1 MTAAELVEIAMLHF
15 DNAISLV
22 AIQLSVLSG
31 YAIII
36 HLVGRGLSKAHYT
49 VLNIGYLL
57 WFSLLYLTTVGM
69 MQNGLMSVNMANEIT
84 GRDTL
89 VTPNAIVFY
98 TVVVAFG
105 VGASIW
111 YGISLRRGKKDQG

>member
-1 MTAAELVEIAMLHF
+1 MTAAELVEIAMMHF

-36 HLVGRGLSKAHYT
+36 HLVGSGLSRSKFT
-49 VLNIGYLL
+49 VLNIGYLM
-57 WFSLLYLTTVGM
+57 WFSLLWFSTIGM
-69 MQNGLMSVNMANEIT
+69 MQNGLMSIGMANEIT

-89 VTPNAIVFY
+89 VTPNSMVYY
-98 TVVVAFG
+98 TVVAVFG

-111 YGISLRRGKKDQG
+111 YGFTLRHEEDQER

>member
-15 DNAISLV
+15 DNAISLI

-36 HLVGRGLSKAHYT
+36 HLVGKALSKAQYS
-49 VLNIGYLL
+49 VLNLGYLL
-57 WFSLLYLTTVGM
+57 WFSLLYFSTVGM
-69 MQNGLMSVNMANEIT
+69 MKNGLMSINLANEIT
-84 GRDTL
+84 GRDTI

-98 TVVVAFG
+98 SVVVAFG

-111 YGISLRRGKKDQG
+111 YGTSLRRSGRG

>member
-1 MTAAELVEIAMLHF
+1 MTAAELVEIAMMHF

-36 HLVGRGLSKAHYT
+36 HIVGSSLSSSKFT

-57 WFSLLYLTTVGM
+57 WFSLLWLSTIGM
-69 MQNGLMSVNMANEIT
+69 MKNGLMSIALANEIT
-84 GRDTL
+84 GRDTI
-89 VTPNAIVFY
+89 VTPNSMVY
-98 TVVVAFG
+98 YSVVVAFG

-111 YGISLRRGKKDQG
+111 YGFTLRHEENQ

>member
-1 MTAAELVEIAMLHF
+1 MTAAELVEIAMMHF

-36 HLVGRGLSKAHYT
+36 HLVGSSLSSSKFT

-57 WFSLLYLTTVGM
+57 WISLLWLSTIGM
-69 MQNGLMSVNMANEIT
+69 MKNGLMSIGLANEIT
-84 GRDTL
+84 GRDTI
-89 VTPNAIVFY
+89 VTPNSMVFY
-98 TVVVAFG
+98 SVVVVFG
-105 VGASIW
+105 VSASIW
-111 YGISLRRGKKDQG
+111 YGFTLRHDDDQ